1 MQKKN
6 NDQHRKSTLRTSYDR
21 VDKNPHGNAGDMG
34 LIPGPGRV
42 HVEKLCLC
50 IIINEP
56 VL

>member
-34 LIPGPGRV
+34 LIAGPGRV